1 MEVTQQR
8 FFADEGQRVREMR
21 AEPPDDA
28 LVRVEAVELG
38 GRREEGTGEGE
49 VLHAHTISIRHKPPW
64 VRGRTRSDGERTLL
78 GRAISIKVCRGQM

>member
-38 GRREEGTGEGE
+38 IGIPELYRNGTSSRYRCPEGALCVPEGSKILRGCQYQPE
-49 VLHAHTISIRHKPPW
+49 RGPP
-64 VRGRTRSDGERTLL
+64 L
-78 GRAISIKVCRGQM
+78 A